1 VSAVLREHTPR
12 VGESL
17 RGYDTPQATGTPR
30 ANFAVQHLWSGQTL
44 FATAT
49 AIPEFTR
56 IDVESLT
63 PAGEDTRLSEPPRYV
78 HEAEE
83 GLDMVTQARDR
94 RLELLV
100 RQFDRQSTPEDD
112 ARFHILTQRLR
123 RLVPS
128 VSDAAWEAL
137 NATTTALENVS
148 SSLDHLKNQFGLR

>member
-1 VSAVLREHTPR
+1 MSAVLREHTPR
-12 VGESL
+12 VGESV

-30 ANFAVQHLWSGQTL
+30 ADFAVRHVRAGQTL

-49 AIPEFTR
+49 AIPEPTR
-56 IDVESLT
+56 IAAESLT
-63 PAGEDTRLSEPPRYV
+63 PAGEDTGLSEPSRYV
-78 HEAEE
+78 HEVDE

-100 RQFDRQSTPEDD
+100 LQFDRQSTPEDD

-137 NATTTALENVS
+137 NATTTTLESVS
-148 SSLDHLKNQFGLR
+148 SNLDKLKTQFGLR

>member
-1 VSAVLREHTPR
+1 MSAVLREYTPR

-30 ANFAVQHLWSGQTL
+30 ANFAIRHLGSDQTL

-49 AIPEFTR
+49 AIPEPSR
-56 IDVESLT
+56 IDAESLT
-63 PAGEDTRLSEPPRYV
+63 PVGEVTRHSDPPRYV

-83 GLDMVTQARDR
+83 GLDLVTQARDR

-100 RQFDRQSTPEDD
+100 RQFDRQSSPEDD

-148 SSLDHLKNQFGLR
+148 GSLDQLKNQFGLR